1 MKSGGGILNKNF
13 SMTLTKKQI
22 FSLIFF
28 LAVLFALPVAIFLT
42 QKRQDIR
49 PRALQGK
56 ANLLMSS
63 DKNSAAVGES
73 INVLITM
80 QLLGS
85 GLQVS
90 GADFM
95 ILYDKDKLDVI
106 NIVPALQSVTAG
118 GIFTDAPV
126 VTSGGK
132 FDDTYNFLRVVELAK
147 MPDTNLPIGSVMLAN
162 ITFRSIGEGTA
173 VVKFPEDNKYIGIV
187 GLGMMP
193 PAGPSGLVGWWK
205 ME

>member
-1 MKSGGGILNKNF
+1 MYTKMDKKKIIAIFLFLIL
-13 SMTLTKKQI
+13 I
-22 FSLIFF
+22 
-28 LAVLFALPVAIFLT
+28 FALPMAVFLVG
-42 QKRQDIR
+42 KSADIR

-73 INVLITM
+73 INVLVTM

-106 NIVPALQSVTAG
+106 NIVPALQSITAG

-162 ITFRSIGEGTA
+162 ITFRSIGEGTG
-173 VVKFPEDNKYIGIV
+173 VVKFPEDNKYIEIV

>member
-1 MKSGGGILNKNF
+1 MYTKINKRKIITIILF
-13 SMTLTKKQI
+13 LV
-22 FSLIFF
+22 LI
-28 LAVLFALPVAIFLT
+28 FALPIGVFLV
-42 QKRQDIR
+42 QKHQDIR

-73 INVLITM
+73 INVLVTM
-80 QLLGS
+80 QLVGS

-95 ILYDKDKLDVI
+95 ILYDKDRLDVI
-106 NIVPALQSVTAG
+106 NIVPALQSVTTG

-126 VTSGGK
+126 VTSGGR

-147 MPDTNLPIGSVMLAN
+147 MRDVNLPIGSVMLAN

-173 VVKFPEDNKYIGIV
+173 VVKFPEDNKYIEIIGTGIPSV
-187 GLGMMP
+187 IPPG
-193 PAGPSGLVGWWK
+193 PAGLAGWWK